1 MAEANWPNGS
11 LTTFDFSR
19 LHVEMLT
26 DAHGD
31 LQLLTIGLVL
41 LGAWQVENPGCMVGL
56 WAYATQNHVRKE
68 NIE

>member
-41 LGAWQVENPGCMVGL
+41 LGVWQVENPGCMVGL
-56 WAYATQNHVRKE
+56 
-68 NIE
+68 